1 LKIFLDEDVP
11 RKLAPFLSGHE
22 VQSVVSMLWGGIK
35 NGALLVLIERE
46 GFDVFITGD
55 RNMPYQQQL
64 AGRSFAVLI
73 MSTIN
78 WPVLKLHI
86 EKIVVA
92 VATAEPGTVT
102 QVDCGSFV
110 PRASRK

>member
-1 LKIFLDEDVP
+1 MCRVNSPPSFRVMKSTVL
-11 RKLAPFLSGHE
+11 LACFGVASK
-22 VQSVVSMLWGGIK
+22 M
-35 NGALLVLIERE
+35 ALLVLIERE
-46 GFDVFITGD
+46 GFDVFITDD
-55 RNMPYQQQL
+55 RNMLYHQQF

-92 VATAEPGTVT
+92 VATAQPGTVT

-110 PRASRK
+110 P